1 MIASYTHGPVRG
13 FRLGRTL
20 LGKGRYFT
28 ACYHL
33 NGLLIDSGCART
45 GPELAA
51 ALADLPLHAVA
62 HTHSHEDHWG
72 FSAQLQAQRGARV
85 YSPETTLDLVRGQ
98 TEPPRLMPYQK
109 VLWGPPA
116 PCPGA
121 EPLPE
126 ALETER
132 HRLTVMPTPGH
143 SPDHV
148 CFFEENQGWL
158 FVGDAYT
165 GGRDRALRQGY
176 DIWGIIAS
184 LRVMAALNPAVLFCG
199 SGSVVEDPAAALR
212 DKIRYLVE
220 RGDYV
225 LELRRRGWPPKLIA
239 RSIFG
244 REPGISYITQG
255 DFSTVTLV
263 LSYLADSPYRPA

>member
-1 MIASYTHGPVRG
+1 MITTFNHGPVHG

-28 ACYHL
+28 ACFHL
-33 NGLLIDSGCART
+33 DGLLIDSGCAHT

-51 ALADLPLHAVA
+51 ALAESPLHTVA

-72 FSAQLQAQRGARV
+72 HSAQLQAQRGVRV
-85 YSPETTLDLVRGQ
+85 FSPEPTLDLVRGQ
-98 TEPPRLMPYQK
+98 ADPPRLMPYQK

-126 ALETER
+126 ALETPR
-132 HRLTVMPTPGH
+132 HRLTVIPTPGH

-148 CFFEENQGWL
+148 CFFEEEQGWL

-165 GGRDRALRQGY
+165 GGRDRALRRGY

-184 LRVMAALNPAVLFCG
+184 LRTMAALNPTVLFCG

-212 DKIRYLVE
+212 DKISYLVV
-220 RGDYV
+220 RGQYV

-244 REPGISYITQG
+244 REPAISYITQG
-255 DFSTVTLV
+255 DFSTVNLV
-263 LSYLADSPYRPA
+263 LSYLADSPHRPA